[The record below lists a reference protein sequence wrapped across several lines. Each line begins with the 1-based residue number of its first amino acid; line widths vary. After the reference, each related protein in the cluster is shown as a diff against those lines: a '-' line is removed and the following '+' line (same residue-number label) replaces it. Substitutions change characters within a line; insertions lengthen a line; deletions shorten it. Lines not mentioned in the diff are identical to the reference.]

1 MDNFILNNTL
11 SESDLGILDFI
22 NKIKNKDS
30 IKFLT
35 SGTTGKPKEI
45 IHNYESY
52 TKNIKVKEELK
63 NIIWGLTYDYK
74 KIAGSQ
80 VILQSYLNEG
90 KIVNL
95 YKKNKDEILELIQKY
110 NITHISATPT
120 FYRLI
125 LQTEPILNVSQVTL
139 GGEPVDTNLIKKIKV
154 IFPNANITN
163 VYASTEFGSLFT
175 SKNEYF
181 EISSK
186 DNSWIKILNNHIF
199 VYQNNE
205 WIDTYDVVEMVDKNK
220 FKIIGRESNMI
231 NVGGIKINPIHIEN
245 IINNLEYVLSC
256 RVFGKSNSITGMAV
270 FADVVLKNEITSKE
284 IKLDLIN
291 KLNKYEMP
299 LKINI
304 VQEIECN
311 TTGKIIRK

>member
-1 MDNFILNNTL
+1 MGDFILNNTF

-45 IHNYESY
+45 THSYESY
-52 TKNIKVKEELK
+52 TKNIKIREDLK

-80 VILQSYLNEG
+80 VILQSYLNGG

-95 YKKNKDEILELIQKY
+95 YGKNKDEILELIEKY
-110 NITHISATPT
+110 HVTHISATPT

-125 LQTEPILNVSQVTL
+125 LQNKPIFNVIQVTL
-139 GGEPVDTNLIKKIKV
+139 GGEPTDSNLIKKIKEM
-154 IFPNANITN
+154 FPNSSITN
-163 VYASTEFGSLFT
+163 IYASTEFGALFS

-181 EISSK
+181 EISNK
-186 DNSWIKILNNHIF
+186 NNDWIKIFDNHIF
-199 VYQNNE
+199 VFRDNE
-205 WIDTYDVVEMVDKNK
+205 WIDTCDVVEIVDKNK
-220 FKIIGRESNMI
+220 FKIIGRENNMI
-231 NVGGIKINPIHIEN
+231 NVGGVKINPIHVEN
-245 IINNLEYVLSC
+245 IINSLEYVSNC
-256 RVFGKSNSITGMAV
+256 RVFGKSNSITGMVV
-270 FADVVLKNEITSKE
+270 FADVVLKNEITTNE
-284 IKLDLIN
+284 IKSDLIN

-304 VQEIECN
+304 VQEIERN
-311 TTGKIIRK
+311 TTGKIIRR